1 MKKILMT
8 KKYTREGSQFIYI
21 SVIFID
27 SVYIKNKNYYLQV
40 FLEKY
45 KYVSRETDVEI
56 YSDEE
61 NSDDSDEEN
70 SNEKIQM
77 KKIKYINWLFQKNKH
92 EMINSSF

>member
-1 MKKILMT
+1 MT

-56 YSDEE
+56 YSD
-61 NSDDSDEEN
+61 DSDEEN

-77 KKIKYINWLFQKNKH
+77 KKIKYINSLFQKNKH

>member
-1 MKKILMT
+1 MT

-45 KYVSRETDVEI
+45 EYVSRETDVEI
-56 YSDEE
+56 Y
-61 NSDDSDEEN
+61 SDDSDEEN

-77 KKIKYINWLFQKNKH
+77 KKIKYINSLFQKNKH

>member
-1 MKKILMT
+1 MT

-61 NSDDSDEEN
+61 NS
-70 SNEKIQM
+70 NEKIQM
-77 KKIKYINWLFQKNKH
+77 KKIKYINSLFQKNKH

>member
-1 MKKILMT
+1 MT

-45 KYVSRETDVEI
+45 KYVARETDVEI
-56 YSDEE
+56 Y
-61 NSDDSDEEN
+61 SDEEN

-77 KKIKYINWLFQKNKH
+77 KKITYINSLFQKNKH
-92 EMINSSF
+92 EIINSSF

>member
-45 KYVSRETDVEI
+45 EYVSRETDVEI
-56 YSDEE
+56 Y
-61 NSDDSDEEN
+61 SDDSDEEN

-77 KKIKYINWLFQKNKH
+77 KKIKYINSLFQKNKH

>member
-1 MKKILMT
+1 M
-8 KKYTREGSQFIYI
+8 
-21 SVIFID
+21 
-27 SVYIKNKNYYLQV
+27 

-77 KKIKYINWLFQKNKH
+77 KKIKYINSLFQKNKH
-92 EMINSSF
+92 EMINSSFKKKIRKI

>member
-1 MKKILMT
+1 MT

-21 SVIFID
+21 SVIFVD

-61 NSDDSDEEN
+61 NS
-70 SNEKIQM
+70 NEKIQM
-77 KKIKYINWLFQKNKH
+77 KKIKYINSLFQKNKH